1 MKRTPAAPVRGQKAR
16 LRPCTCRERIVW
28 GFVMYVNQNHGYFT
42 VRYRLADRW
51 FLESFRTGTPGREV
65 RLYG

>member
-1 MKRTPAAPVRGQKAR
+1 MRQQTTFVPLQGQTAR
-16 LRPCTCRERIVW
+16 FRPCTCRERIVR
-28 GFVMYVNQNHGYFT
+28 GTVIYVNQNHGYFT

-51 FLESFRTGTPGREV
+51 FLESFRSGKGV